1 MITFLISA
9 IKIIFLLGFL
19 IGIHETGHFLIAKLC
34 KVKVNE
40 FAIGFG
46 PVIWKKQGK
55 ETKYEL
61 RLIPL
66 GGFVN
71 MEGEEERSDKE
82 GSFSNAPI
90 PKRIA
95 IVAAGAVVN
104 IVFAII
110 VYFIL
115 ATTSINTTS
124 NVVSNLQENYASQ
137 TAGIEVGDKILK
149 INNKKIVT
157 STDIN
162 EVLNKSQGEEVTVL
176 IERNGEKKEIKLSPT
191 EVKYQSVGIYLQ
203 SLEEKST
210 EIAAVEP
217 GSVAEKQGL
226 QAGDEII
233 KINGQEVQGNP
244 EKLLEIFQGK
254 GNSDETVQ
262 KKNAEDSNN
271 NTNILEENSNS
282 NLNGNVAES
291 SENEIMD
298 NAISY
303 KLLIKRAGKELE
315 VELVPETLSNYYLG
329 VKLAKPEDTFANRLY
344 YAMYNTKEFLFSIVD
359 NVKNLF
365 IGKVSTAQLT
375 GPVGIS
381 EVVVKTNGIK
391 EFIYILALISISLG
405 VTNLLPFPPL
415 DGGKILLLIIEA
427 IRKKPLKEETEIKI
441 QLLGFAVLIGV
452 SILITYND
460 IIRIL

>member
-1 MITFLISA
+1 MITFLIST
-9 IKIIFLLGFL
+9 IKILFLLGFL
-19 IGIHETGHFLIAKLC
+19 IGIHETGHFLVAKFC

-82 GSFSNAPI
+82 GSFSSAPVS
-90 PKRIA
+90 KRIA
-95 IVAAGAVVN
+95 IVAAGAIVN

-115 ATTSINTTS
+115 STTSINTTS
-124 NVVSNLQENYASQ
+124 NIVSDLQENYAAQ

-149 INNKKIVT
+149 INNKKIIT
-157 STDIN
+157 SIDIN
-162 EVLNKSQGEEVTVL
+162 EILNKSQGEETTVL

-191 EVKYQSVGIYLQ
+191 EVKYQSIGIYLQ
-203 SLEEKST
+203 SLEKKST
-210 EIAAVEP
+210 EIAAVEQ

-226 QAGDEII
+226 QTGDEII
-233 KINGQEVQGNP
+233 KINEQNVQGDP
-244 EKLLEIFQGK
+244 EKLLGIFQGK
-254 GNSDETVQ
+254 EAENSDT
-262 KKNAEDSNN
+262 
-271 NTNILEENSNS
+271 T
-282 NLNGNVAES
+282 
-291 SENEIMD
+291 
-298 NAISY
+298 ISY
-303 KLLIKRAGKELE
+303 KLLIKRAGKEIE

-329 VKLAKPEDTFANRLY
+329 VNLAKPEDTFANRLY

-381 EVVVKTNGIK
+381 EVVAKTNGIK

-427 IRKKPLKEETEIKI
+427 IRKKPLKEETEARI
-441 QLLGFAVLIGV
+441 QLLGFAILIGV

>member
-1 MITFLISA
+1 MITFLIST
-9 IKIIFLLGFL
+9 IKILFLLGFL
-19 IGIHETGHFLIAKLC
+19 IGIHETGHFLVAKFC

-82 GSFSNAPI
+82 GSFSSAPVS
-90 PKRIA
+90 KRIA
-95 IVAAGAVVN
+95 IVAAGAIVN

-115 ATTSINTTS
+115 STTSINTTS
-124 NVVSNLQENYASQ
+124 NIVSDLQENYAAQ

-149 INNKKIVT
+149 INNKKIIT
-157 STDIN
+157 SIDIN
-162 EVLNKSQGEEVTVL
+162 EILNKSQGEETTVL

-191 EVKYQSVGIYLQ
+191 EVKYQSIGIYLQ
-203 SLEEKST
+203 SLEKKST
-210 EIAAVEP
+210 EIAAVEL

-226 QAGDEII
+226 QTGDEII
-233 KINGQEVQGNP
+233 KINEQEVQGNP
-244 EKLLEIFQGK
+244 EKLLGIFQGK
-254 GNSDETVQ
+254 EAENPDTTV
-262 KKNAEDSNN
+262 
-271 NTNILEENSNS
+271 
-282 NLNGNVAES
+282 
-291 SENEIMD
+291 
-298 NAISY
+298 SY
-303 KLLIKRAGKELE
+303 KLLIKRAGKEIE
-315 VELVPETLSNYYLG
+315 VELVPGTLSNYYLG
-329 VKLAKPEDTFANRLY
+329 VNLAKPEDTFANRLY

-381 EVVVKTNGIK
+381 EVVAKTNGIK

-427 IRKKPLKEETEIKI
+427 IRKKPLKEETEARI
-441 QLLGFAVLIGV
+441 QLLGFAILIGV

>member
-1 MITFLISA
+1 MITFLIST
-9 IKIIFLLGFL
+9 IKILFLLGFL
-19 IGIHETGHFLIAKLC
+19 IGIHETGHFLVAKFC

-82 GSFSNAPI
+82 GSFSSAPI
-90 PKRIA
+90 SKRIA
-95 IVAAGAVVN
+95 IVAAGAIVN

-115 ATTSINTTS
+115 STTSINTTS
-124 NVVSNLQENYASQ
+124 NIVSDLQENYAAQ

-149 INNKKIVT
+149 INNKKIIT
-157 STDIN
+157 SIDIN
-162 EVLNKSQGEEVTVL
+162 EILNKSQGEETTVL

-191 EVKYQSVGIYLQ
+191 EVKYQSIGIYLQ
-203 SLEEKST
+203 SLEKKST

-217 GSVAEKQGL
+217 GSVAEKLGL
-226 QAGDEII
+226 QTGDEII
-233 KINGQEVQGNP
+233 KINEQEVQGNP
-244 EKLLEIFQGK
+244 EKLLGIFQRK
-254 GNSDETVQ
+254 EAENPDTTV
-262 KKNAEDSNN
+262 
-271 NTNILEENSNS
+271 
-282 NLNGNVAES
+282 
-291 SENEIMD
+291 
-298 NAISY
+298 SY
-303 KLLIKRAGKELE
+303 KLLIKRAGKEIE
-315 VELVPETLSNYYLG
+315 VELVPGTLSNYYLG
-329 VKLAKPEDTFANRLY
+329 VNLAKPEDTFANRLY

-381 EVVVKTNGIK
+381 EVVAKTNGIK

-427 IRKKPLKEETEIKI
+427 IRKKPLKEETEARI
-441 QLLGFAVLIGV
+441 QLLGFAILIGV

>member
-1 MITFLISA
+1 MITFLIST
-9 IKIIFLLGFL
+9 IKILFLLGFL
-19 IGIHETGHFLIAKLC
+19 IGIHETGHFLVAKFC

-82 GSFSNAPI
+82 GSFSSAPVS
-90 PKRIA
+90 KRIA
-95 IVAAGAVVN
+95 IVAAGAIVN

-115 ATTSINTTS
+115 STTSINTTS
-124 NVVSNLQENYASQ
+124 NIVSDLQENYAAQ

-149 INNKKIVT
+149 INNKKIIT
-157 STDIN
+157 SIDIN
-162 EVLNKSQGEEVTVL
+162 EILNKSQGEETTVL

-191 EVKYQSVGIYLQ
+191 EVKYQSIGIYLQ
-203 SLEEKST
+203 SLEKKST

-217 GSVAEKQGL
+217 GSVTEKQGL
-226 QAGDEII
+226 QTGDEII
-233 KINGQEVQGNP
+233 KINEQEVQGNP
-244 EKLLEIFQGK
+244 EKLLGIFQGK
-254 GNSDETVQ
+254 EAENPDTTV
-262 KKNAEDSNN
+262 
-271 NTNILEENSNS
+271 
-282 NLNGNVAES
+282 
-291 SENEIMD
+291 
-298 NAISY
+298 SY
-303 KLLIKRAGKELE
+303 KLLIKRAGKEIE
-315 VELVPETLSNYYLG
+315 VELVPGTLSNYYLG
-329 VKLAKPEDTFANRLY
+329 VNLAKPEDTFANRLY

-381 EVVVKTNGIK
+381 EVVAKTNGIK

-427 IRKKPLKEETEIKI
+427 IRRKPLKEETEARI
-441 QLLGFAVLIGV
+441 QLLGFAILIGV

>member
-1 MITFLISA
+1 MITFLIST
-9 IKIIFLLGFL
+9 IKILFLLGFL
-19 IGIHETGHFLIAKLC
+19 IGIHETGHFLVAKFC

-82 GSFSNAPI
+82 GSFSSAPVS
-90 PKRIA
+90 KRIA
-95 IVAAGAVVN
+95 IVAAGAIVN

-115 ATTSINTTS
+115 STTSINTTS
-124 NVVSNLQENYASQ
+124 NIVSDLQENYAAQ

-149 INNKKIVT
+149 INNKKIIT
-157 STDIN
+157 SIDIN
-162 EVLNKSQGEEVTVL
+162 EILNKSQGEETTVL

-191 EVKYQSVGIYLQ
+191 EVKYQSIGIYLQ
-203 SLEEKST
+203 SLEKKST

-226 QAGDEII
+226 QTGDEII
-233 KINGQEVQGNP
+233 KINEQEVQGNP
-244 EKLLEIFQGK
+244 EKLLGIFQRKEGE
-254 GNSDETVQ
+254 NPDTTV
-262 KKNAEDSNN
+262 
-271 NTNILEENSNS
+271 
-282 NLNGNVAES
+282 
-291 SENEIMD
+291 
-298 NAISY
+298 SY
-303 KLLIKRAGKELE
+303 KLLIKRAGKEIE
-315 VELVPETLSNYYLG
+315 VELVPGTLSNYYLG
-329 VKLAKPEDTFANRLY
+329 VNLAKPEDTFANRLY

-381 EVVVKTNGIK
+381 EVVAKTNGIK

-427 IRKKPLKEETEIKI
+427 IRKKPLKEETEARI
-441 QLLGFAVLIGV
+441 QLLGFAILIGV

>member
-1 MITFLISA
+1 MITFLIST
-9 IKIIFLLGFL
+9 IKILFLLGFL
-19 IGIHETGHFLIAKLC
+19 IGIHETGHFLVAKFC

-82 GSFSNAPI
+82 GSFSSAPVS
-90 PKRIA
+90 KRIA
-95 IVAAGAVVN
+95 IVAAGAIVN

-115 ATTSINTTS
+115 STTSINTTS
-124 NVVSNLQENYASQ
+124 NIVSDLQENYAAQ

-149 INNKKIVT
+149 INNKKIIT
-157 STDIN
+157 SIDIN
-162 EVLNKSQGEEVTVL
+162 EILNKCKGEEATVL

-191 EVKYQSVGIYLQ
+191 EVKYQSIGIYLQ
-203 SLEEKST
+203 SLEKKST

-217 GSVAEKQGL
+217 GSVTEKQGL
-226 QAGDEII
+226 QTGDEII
-233 KINGQEVQGNP
+233 KINEQEVQGNP
-244 EKLLEIFQGK
+244 EKLLGIFQGK
-254 GNSDETVQ
+254 EAENPDTTV
-262 KKNAEDSNN
+262 
-271 NTNILEENSNS
+271 
-282 NLNGNVAES
+282 
-291 SENEIMD
+291 
-298 NAISY
+298 SY
-303 KLLIKRAGKELE
+303 KLLIKRAGKEIE
-315 VELVPETLSNYYLG
+315 VELVPGTLSNYYLG
-329 VKLAKPEDTFANRLY
+329 VNLAKPEDTFANRLY

-381 EVVVKTNGIK
+381 EVVAKTNGIK

-427 IRKKPLKEETEIKI
+427 IRKKPLKEETEARI
-441 QLLGFAVLIGV
+441 QLLGFAILIGV

>member
-1 MITFLISA
+1 MITFLIST
-9 IKIIFLLGFL
+9 IKILFLLGFL
-19 IGIHETGHFLIAKLC
+19 IGIHETGHFLVAKFC

-46 PVIWKKQGK
+46 PVIWKKQGN

-82 GSFSNAPI
+82 GSFSSAPVS
-90 PKRIA
+90 KRIA
-95 IVAAGAVVN
+95 IVAAGAIVN

-115 ATTSINTTS
+115 STTSINTTS
-124 NVVSNLQENYASQ
+124 NIVSDLQENYAAQ

-149 INNKKIVT
+149 INNKKIIT
-157 STDIN
+157 SIDIN
-162 EVLNKSQGEEVTVL
+162 EILNKCKGEEATVL

-191 EVKYQSVGIYLQ
+191 EVKYQSIGIYLQ
-203 SLEEKST
+203 SLEKKST

-217 GSVAEKQGL
+217 GSVTEKQGL
-226 QAGDEII
+226 QTGDEII
-233 KINGQEVQGNP
+233 KINEQEVQGNP
-244 EKLLEIFQGK
+244 EKLLGIFQGK
-254 GNSDETVQ
+254 EAENPDTTV
-262 KKNAEDSNN
+262 
-271 NTNILEENSNS
+271 
-282 NLNGNVAES
+282 
-291 SENEIMD
+291 
-298 NAISY
+298 SY
-303 KLLIKRAGKELE
+303 KLLIKRAGKEIE
-315 VELVPETLSNYYLG
+315 VELVPGTLSNYYLG
-329 VKLAKPEDTFANRLY
+329 VNLAKPEDTFANRLY

-375 GPVGIS
+375 GPGGIS
-381 EVVVKTNGIK
+381 EVVAKTNGIK

-427 IRKKPLKEETEIKI
+427 IRRKPLKEETEARI
-441 QLLGFAVLIGV
+441 QLLGFAILIGV

>member
-1 MITFLISA
+1 MINILVSA

-19 IGIHETGHFLIAKLC
+19 IGIHETGHFLMAKLC

-46 PVIWKKQGK
+46 PVIWKRQGK

-71 MEGEEERSDKE
+71 MEGEEEHSEKE
-82 GSFSNAPI
+82 GSFTKASI
-90 PKRIA
+90 PRRIA
-95 IVAAGAVVN
+95 IVAAGAIVN
-104 IVFAII
+104 IVFALII
-110 VYFIL
+110 YFAL
-115 ATTSINTTS
+115 STAAINNTS
-124 NVVSNLQENYASQ
+124 NVVAGLEENYAAQS
-137 TAGIEVGDKILK
+137 AGIQVGDKILK
-149 INNKKIVT
+149 INKKKIIT

-162 EVLNKSQGEEVTVL
+162 EILDRSQGEEVSVL
-176 IERNGEKKEIKLSPT
+176 IERSGEKKEIKLVPT

-203 SLEEKST
+203 SLDKEST
-210 EIAAVEP
+210 EIVAVEP

-226 QAGDEII
+226 QTGDEII

-244 EKLLEIFQGK
+244 EKLLAIFQEKEKSTSLDDTQDVNTEEGK
-254 GNSDETVQ
+254 
-262 KKNAEDSNN
+262 AEKVGDS
-271 NTNILEENSNS
+271 L
-282 NLNGNVAES
+282 
-291 SENEIMD
+291 
-298 NAISY
+298 SY
-303 KLLIKRAGKELE
+303 KLLIERAGKEIE
-315 VELVPETLSNYYLG
+315 VELVPEELSNYYLG
-329 VKLAKPEDTFANRLY
+329 VTLEKPEDTFENRLY
-344 YAMYNTKEFLFSIVD
+344 YAVYDTKEFLFSIVD

-365 IGKVSTAQLT
+365 TGKVSTAQLT

-381 EVVVKTNGIK
+381 EVVAKTSGIK
-391 EFIYILALISISLG
+391 EFIYILAVISISLG

-415 DGGKILLLIIEA
+415 DGGKILLLLIEA
-427 IRKKPLKEETEIKI
+427 IRRKPLKEETEIKI
-441 QLLGFAVLIGV
+441 QLLGFAVLIGL

>member
-1 MITFLISA
+1 MITFLIST
-9 IKIIFLLGFL
+9 IKILFLLGFL
-19 IGIHETGHFLIAKLC
+19 IGIHETGHFLVAKFC

-82 GSFSNAPI
+82 GSFSSAPI
-90 PKRIA
+90 SKRIA
-95 IVAAGAVVN
+95 IVAAGAIVN

-115 ATTSINTTS
+115 STTSINTTS
-124 NVVSNLQENYASQ
+124 NIVSDLQENYAAQ

-149 INNKKIVT
+149 INNKKIIT
-157 STDIN
+157 SIDIN
-162 EVLNKSQGEEVTVL
+162 EILNKSQGEETTVL

-191 EVKYQSVGIYLQ
+191 EVKYQSIGIYLQ
-203 SLEEKST
+203 SLEKKST
-210 EIAAVEP
+210 EIAAVEL

-226 QAGDEII
+226 QTGDEII
-233 KINGQEVQGNP
+233 KINEQEVQGNQ
-244 EKLLEIFQGK
+244 EKLLGIFQGK
-254 GNSDETVQ
+254 EAENPDTTV
-262 KKNAEDSNN
+262 
-271 NTNILEENSNS
+271 
-282 NLNGNVAES
+282 
-291 SENEIMD
+291 
-298 NAISY
+298 SY
-303 KLLIKRAGKELE
+303 KLLIKRAGKEIE
-315 VELVPETLSNYYLG
+315 VELVPGTLSNYYLG
-329 VKLAKPEDTFANRLY
+329 VNLAKPEDTFANRLY

-381 EVVVKTNGIK
+381 EVVAKTNGIK

-427 IRKKPLKEETEIKI
+427 IRRKPLKEETEARI
-441 QLLGFAVLIGV
+441 QLLGFAILIGV